1 MANNDTS
8 VHTFLLAFSV
18 KVAQREQL
26 IDLTVKQPLQAEFRS
41 FISQIQALAP
51 EGRSKSVPL
60 LELLADSLAPSIYGH
75 KLIKKAV
82 VLQLLGGIRRQF
94 HSTIVRGDINILLIG
109 SPGCGKSQIL
119 RAAQNLSRIAISAS
133 GRSASGAGLTAAVV
147 IDKNSGARS
156 LEAGAFVLADQGL
169 LCIDEFD
176 KLQQYDRAA
185 IHEAMEQQTISV
197 SKAGIIVTLNARCSV
212 LAAANFIYGGWD
224 PDKSI
229 GANINLPDSL
239 LSRFDLIFV
248 IKDDTKYD
256 QKIAEHVVQNHQLS
270 KPYEKQTTIETIQ
283 NTTQQFSQSTMSTAT
298 KSAKQGTSQNQ
309 KLFDD
314 IPQEAFMI
322 YSAQQHQELFDRFC
336 TNMQLTPQQIQ
347 QVQTSKFLI
356 NPQYFKQLL
365 EFLKSRC
372 TDEPYLSSEAQI
384 AISKYYS
391 LLRK

>member
-1 MANNDTS
+1 
-8 VHTFLLAFSV
+8 
-18 KVAQREQL
+18 
-26 IDLTVKQPLQAEFRS
+26 
-41 FISQIQALAP
+41 
-51 EGRSKSVPL
+51 
-60 LELLADSLAPSIYGH
+60 
-75 KLIKKAV
+75 
-82 VLQLLGGIRRQF
+82 
-94 HSTIVRGDINILLIG
+94 
-109 SPGCGKSQIL
+109 
-119 RAAQNLSRIAISAS
+119 
-133 GRSASGAGLTAAVV
+133 
-147 IDKNSGARS
+147 
-156 LEAGAFVLADQGL
+156 
-169 LCIDEFD
+169 
-176 KLQQYDRAA
+176 
-185 IHEAMEQQTISV
+185 MEQQTISV

-283 NTTQQFSQSTMSTAT
+283 NTTQQFGQSTMSSAT
-298 KSAKQGTSQNQ
+298 KSAKGATQNQ

-347 QVQTSKFLI
+347 QIQTSKFLI

-372 TDEPYLSSEAQI
+372 TDEPYLSPEAQV

-391 LLRK
+391 LLRKQEHSNSVGEVENLIITARSLESMIRLATAIAKLQEPVRDVTVEDVQEAYVLVRHSLTQEPESEIRKTLRNETMKKLPPGAAKKSKKSQRSKKTKQDEELTGSSDDDLVDDGIDNVRYNLFIQAITEIIQRQRSNQISKDELRKEMRLWMRERQSIAGGDFTDQEFENYLAQISKMEGVVVDGNMIYL